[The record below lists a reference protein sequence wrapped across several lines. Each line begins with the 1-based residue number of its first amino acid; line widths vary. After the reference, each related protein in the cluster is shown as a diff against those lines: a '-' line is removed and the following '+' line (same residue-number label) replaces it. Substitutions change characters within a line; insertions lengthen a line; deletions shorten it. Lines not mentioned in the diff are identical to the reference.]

1 MTGLFVLLANDGQN
15 LSLYG
20 LAIST
25 VGLFSFI
32 AFIVTAS
39 EISDEVG
46 AITFNFYISL
56 LGLLILTGAYLLP
69 LGIDISPSR
78 GFLGHFSIVGNGVFY
93 ILSWVIF
100 FESSRIIGAT
110 RTALLSCSEPL
121 FVAILAIPLLGQ
133 NLSIFEWVGFFI
145 VLLSLVMFEQ
155 SSTQHD
161 Q

>member
-1 MTGLFVLLANDGQN
+1 MILTMTGLFVLLASEGQN

-32 AFIVTAS
+32 AFIFTAL

-56 LGLLILTGAYLLP
+56 LGLLILAGAYLLS

-78 GFLGHFSIVGNGVFY
+78 DLCGLFFS
-93 ILSWVIF
+93 
-100 FESSRIIGAT
+100 
-110 RTALLSCSEPL
+110 
-121 FVAILAIPLLGQ
+121 
-133 NLSIFEWVGFFI
+133 
-145 VLLSLVMFEQ
+145 
-155 SSTQHD
+155 
-161 Q
+161 